1 MKYIVF
7 LLSMVFVVSCA
18 TPTPSNY
25 SKIEYNAEACFGF
38 CPIFKITVN
47 PDRTAVIDAE
57 RFTFTEGRSKDD
69 FSGPREGI
77 FKTTIKQADYNKLIS
92 LLDELNLKNLNG
104 YYGNKN
110 ITDLP
115 TANLRI
121 TFTDGSTKHIEDY
134 GKGGTEKLD
143 ELYTFIED
151 LRKTQTWTR
160 VAE

>member
-1 MKYIVF
+1 
-7 LLSMVFVVSCA
+7 MVFVVSCA

-77 FKTTIKQADYNKLIS
+77 FKTKIKEADYNKLIS
-92 LLDELNLKNLNG
+92 LLDDLDLKNLNG

-121 TFTDGSTKHIEDY
+121 TFTDGSTKLIEVY
-134 GKGGTEKLD
+134 
-143 ELYTFIED
+143 
-151 LRKTQTWTR
+151 
-160 VAE
+160 

>member
-1 MKYIVF
+1 MKYLLALIAAVF
-7 LLSMVFVVSCA
+7 LFSC
-18 TPTPSNY
+18 TTQNKSNY
-25 SKIEYNAEACFGF
+25 SKIHYEAGACFGF
-38 CPIFKITVN
+38 CPMFKITIN

-92 LLDELNLKNLNG
+92 LLDDLDLKNLNG

-143 ELYTFIED
+143 EVYTFIED

-160 VAE
+160 VAK

>member
-1 MKYIVF
+1 MKYFLVLLSLVF
-7 LLSMVFVVSCA
+7 LASCA
-18 TPTPSNY
+18 TPATSNY
-25 SKIEYNAEACFGF
+25 TKIEYNAEACFGF

-57 RFTFTEGRSKDD
+57 RFTFTEGRTKDD
-69 FSGPREGI
+69 FSGPKEGI
-77 FKTTIKQADYNKLIS
+77 FKTTIKQADYHKLTS
-92 LLDELNLKNLNG
+92 LLDDLDLKNLKG

-115 TANLRI
+115 TAHLRV
-121 TFTDGSTKHIEDY
+121 TFTDGSSKHIEDY

-160 VAE
+160 VAK

>member
-1 MKYIVF
+1 MKYFFF
-7 LLSMVFVVSCA
+7 LLSMVFVLSCA
-18 TPTPSNY
+18 TPNTSKY

-69 FSGPREGI
+69 FSGPKEGI
-77 FKTTIKQADYNKLIS
+77 FKTTIKQPDYNKLIS
-92 LLDELNLKNLNG
+92 LLDDLDLKNLRP

-110 ITDLP
+110 VTDLP
-115 TANLRI
+115 TAHLLI
-121 TFTDGSTKHIEDY
+121 TFTDGSSNHIEDY

-143 ELYTFIED
+143 ELYTFIEN
-151 LRKTQTWTR
+151 LRKTQTWTK
-160 VAE
+160 VAQ

>member
-1 MKYIVF
+1 MKYLLALIAAVF
-7 LLSMVFVVSCA
+7 LFSC
-18 TPTPSNY
+18 TTQNKSNY
-25 SKIEYNAEACFGF
+25 SKIHYEAGACFGF
-38 CPIFKITVN
+38 CPIFKITIN

-92 LLDELNLKNLNG
+92 LLDDLDLKNLNG

-143 ELYTFIED
+143 ELYTYIED

>member
-1 MKYIVF
+1 
-7 LLSMVFVVSCA
+7 MVFVVSCA

-77 FKTTIKQADYNKLIS
+77 FKTKIK
-92 LLDELNLKNLNG
+92 E
-104 YYGNKN
+104 
-110 ITDLP
+110 
-115 TANLRI
+115 
-121 TFTDGSTKHIEDY
+121 
-134 GKGGTEKLD
+134 
-143 ELYTFIED
+143 
-151 LRKTQTWTR
+151 
-160 VAE
+160 